1 MDIKYF
7 VGIKFAKSS
16 KSYFFGTD
24 IDGLQIGDK
33 VVADSIR
40 GIQIGTVAE
49 EPKSIQEYKSQ
60 LELKEIVRKATNDDI
75 FIYQENAKRAQN
87 SLKITI
93 QEIEKLNLDMHP
105 IDAEY
110 ALDGSK
116 LTITYVADD
125 RIDFRE
131 LLKVLASRFH
141 CRIELRQ
148 IGSRDKAKSIGG
160 IGICGLPL
168 CCATFLNDM
177 EGISINRAK
186 NQMLSLNIPKL
197 SGHCGKLICC
207 LLYEDDAYTDLKKTL
222 PRLGETFKK
231 DGVIYKITSIN
242 VLSRELKIEA
252 EDDIQFVPYEDI
264 KKYLNKPNHEKPEFS
279 KQ

>member
-1 MDIKYF
+1 MEIKYYIG
-7 VGIKFAKSS
+7 VKFDGGKKA
-16 KSYFFGTD
+16 YYFGTD
-24 IDGLQIGDK
+24 IDGLKIGDK

-40 GIQIGTVAE
+40 GIQVGTIQS
-49 EPKSIQEYKSQ
+49 EPFDISTYKSE
-60 LELKEIVRKATNDDI
+60 LELKEIVRRATEDDLLL
-75 FIYQENAKRAQN
+75 QKENKKRAAQAIIT
-87 SLKITI
+87 SLR
-93 QEIEKLNLDMHP
+93 EIEKLGLEMRP

-110 ALDGSK
+110 SLDGTK

-125 RIDFRE
+125 RVDFRE
-131 LLKVLASRFH
+131 LLKILASIFR

-148 IGSRDKAKSIGG
+148 IGSRDKSKIIGG

-168 CCATFLNDM
+168 CCSTFLPTM

-207 LLYEDDAYTDLKKTL
+207 LLFEDDAYTELKKDM

-231 DGVIYKITSIN
+231 DGKIYKITGMN
-242 VLSRELKIEA
+242 VLSRVIKVES
-252 EDDIQFVPYEDI
+252 EDDVEFINLEEIRPL
-264 KKYLNKPNHEKPEFS
+264 LNKKNERPKF
-279 KQ
+279 

>member
-1 MDIKYF
+1 MEIKYYIG
-7 VGIKFAKSS
+7 VKFDGGKKA
-16 KSYFFGTD
+16 YYFGTD
-24 IDGLQIGDK
+24 IEGLKIGDK

-40 GIQIGTVAE
+40 GIQVGTITT
-49 EPKSIQEYKSQ
+49 EPLDIKSYKSE
-60 LELKEIVRKATNDDI
+60 LELKQIVRAATQDDLLI
-75 FIYQENAKRAQN
+75 HEENKKRSSQAIITA
-87 SLKITI
+87 LK
-93 QEIEKLNLDMHP
+93 EIEKLGLEMRP

-125 RIDFRE
+125 RVDFRE
-131 LLKVLASRFH
+131 LLKILAGIFR

-148 IGSRDKAKSIGG
+148 IGSRDKSKIIGG

-168 CCATFLNDM
+168 CCNTFLPTM

-207 LLYEDDAYTDLKKTL
+207 LLYEDDAYTELKKDM
-222 PRLGETFKK
+222 PRIGETFKRNDK
-231 DGVIYKITSIN
+231 IYKVTGYN
-242 VLSRELKIEA
+242 VLSRVIKVES
-252 EDDIQFVPYEDI
+252 EDDIEFIKYEEL
-264 KKYLNKPNHEKPEFS
+264 KPLLGRNKNERA
-279 KQ
+279 